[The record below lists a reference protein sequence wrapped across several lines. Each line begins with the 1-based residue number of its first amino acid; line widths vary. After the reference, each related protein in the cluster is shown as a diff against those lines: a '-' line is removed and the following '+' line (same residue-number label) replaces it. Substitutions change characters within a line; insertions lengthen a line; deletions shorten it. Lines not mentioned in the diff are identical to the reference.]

1 MSIKNSP
8 AFLGSE
14 PIGKLLIQ
22 YSIPAIVAM
31 IATSLYNIIDSIFIG
46 HGVGSLAIA
55 GLALTFPL
63 MNLSAAF
70 GSLVGMGAATT
81 ISVKLGQND
90 TESANRILGNVMTLN
105 LIIGVVY
112 TIIMLA
118 FLDPILYFFKASE
131 QTIGYARDFMRVI
144 LYGNVVTHS
153 YFGLNAVLRASGHP
167 KIAMN
172 ATLATVVINVALNPL
187 FIFGFG
193 WGIQGSALAT
203 VISQTIALIFQLWFF
218 SRKTLFIHFKKGIYK
233 LRKEIVTSIMAI
245 GLSPFLMNAFA
256 SIVVL
261 FINTGLAKHG
271 GDMSIGAYGI
281 VNRTLFLFIMVANG
295 INQGMQPIAGYN
307 YGARQY
313 GRVVSVTKLSIIF
326 GVCVMSVGFILAEF
340 FPELPIRMF
349 TSDPELIKA
358 SVYGMRIM
366 GAIFPLVGFQIVASN
381 YFMSIGM
388 AKIAIFLSLSRQLLF
403 LLPFLIILPQFIGL
417 KGVWLS
423 MPLSDLVSVIITGIV
438 FFHYIRKMKSQ
449 VDETPHS

>member
-1 MSIKNSP
+1 MSKKSTP
-8 AFLGSE
+8 TFLGTE

-22 YSIPAIVAM
+22 YSIPAIIAM
-31 IATSLYNIIDSIFIG
+31 TATSLYNIIDSIFIG
-46 HGVGSLAIA
+46 HGVGALAIS

-90 TESANRILGNVMTLN
+90 AESANKILGNVMTLN
-105 LIIGVVY
+105 LIIGIVY
-112 TIIMLA
+112 TIVMLT

-131 QTIGYARDFMRVI
+131 TTIGYARDFMRVI

-172 ATLATVVINVALNPL
+172 ATLATVVINIALNPL

-203 VISQTIALIFQLWFF
+203 VIAQTSALVFQLWFF

-261 FINTGLAKHG
+261 FINTGLAEYG
-271 GDMSIGAYGI
+271 GDMAIGAYGI
-281 VNRTLFLFIMVANG
+281 VNRTLFLFIMIANG

-307 YGARQY
+307 YGALQY
-313 GRVVSVTKLSIIF
+313 GRVLKVTKLSIIF
-326 GVCVMSVGFILAEF
+326 GVCVMSVGFLVAVLV
-340 FPELPIRMF
+340 PELPIRMF
-349 TSDPELIKA
+349 TNDPELIAA
-358 SVYGMRIM
+358 SVYGMRII
-366 GAIFPLVGFQIVASN
+366 AIFFPLVGFQIVASN

-403 LLPFLIILPQFIGL
+403 LLPFLIVLPKFIGL
-417 KGVWLS
+417 KGVWIS
-423 MPLSDLVSVIITGIV
+423 MPLADIVSVIITGIV
-438 FFHYIRKMKSQ
+438 FTHYIKKMKKQ
-449 VDETPHS
+449 II

>member
-1 MSIKNSP
+1 MSTSKSP
-8 AFLGSE
+8 TFLGSE

-22 YSIPAIVAM
+22 YSIPAIIAM
-31 IATSLYNIIDSIFIG
+31 TATSLYNIVDSIFIG

-55 GLALTFPL
+55 GLALSFPL

-81 ISVKLGQND
+81 ISVKLGQKD
-90 TESANRILGNVMTLN
+90 TESANIILGNVMTLN

-112 TIIMLA
+112 TIVMLT

-131 QTIGYARDFMRVI
+131 ETIGYARDFMRII
-144 LYGNVVTHS
+144 LYGNLVTHT
-153 YFGLNAVLRASGHP
+153 YFGLNAVLRASGYP
-167 KIAMN
+167 RIAMN
-172 ATLATVVINVALNPL
+172 ATLATVVINIGLNPL

-203 VISQTIALIFQLWFF
+203 VISQTVALIFQLWFF
-218 SRKTLFIHFKKGIYK
+218 SRKTLFIHFKRGIYK
-233 LRKEIVTSIMAI
+233 LRKEIVISIMSI
-245 GLSPFLMNAFA
+245 GMSPFLMNAFA

-261 FINTGLAKHG
+261 FINTGLAKYG

-281 VNRTLFLFIMVANG
+281 INRTMFLFIMIANG

-313 GRVVSVTKLSIIF
+313 KRVLHVTKLSIIF
-326 GVCVMSVGFILAEF
+326 GVCVMSCGFILGEF

-349 TSDPELIKA
+349 TSDPELIEA

-366 GAIFPLVGFQIVASN
+366 SAIFPLVGFQIVASN

-403 LLPFLIILPQFIGL
+403 LLPFLIILPEFMGL
-417 KGVWLS
+417 KGVWFS
-423 MPLSDLVSVIITGIV
+423 IPFADLASVIITSVV
-438 FFHYIRKMKSQ
+438 FFHYIRKMKKQ
-449 VDETPHS
+449 IVD